1 MANYKI
7 IYNMIDGATHEVV
20 MNDRPDKID
29 AITEQLTSTK
39 YTSHISPD
47 ETAALVINNRNIL
60 SMEVY
65 KV

>member
-7 IYNMIDGATHEVV
+7 IYKMVDGTTNEVE

-29 AITEQLTSTK
+29 AITEQLTRTK

-47 ETAALVINNRNIL
+47 ETAALVINNRNIIC
-60 SMEVY
+60 MEVY
-65 KV
+65 KK